1 MRIGFVGAGRM
12 GLPMVRRL
20 AAAGHEVRVMVR
32 RSEVRDVVTEAGAR
46 AVHTSAE
53 AAAGA
58 SVVLMC
64 LFSDDQVR
72 EVCLDGEL
80 SAAMAPGAILA
91 LHTTGDP
98 RTAHAV
104 AAQAVSHAV
113 RVADAPVS
121 GGPHDIAAG
130 ALTVFLGAD
139 DETAADLRP
148 VLSAYADPILHVG
161 ALGAGQRVKLVNNA
175 LFAAQAGLV
184 AAAVRLASQLGVTE
198 AALLSALPHASSSG
212 RVVTSIAA
220 KKSVTEFG
228 DAVGEFLRKDVA
240 LVRALTA
247 ELGGSLGVLDA
258 AISAAPF
265 GRDDNA
271 AARISTP

>member
-20 AAAGHEVRVMVR
+20 TAAGHQVRVAVR
-32 RSEVRDVVTEAGAR
+32 RNAVRDAVAEAGAR
-46 AVHTSAE
+46 AVDT
-53 AAAGA
+53 AAAAAEGA
-58 SVVLMC
+58 YAVLVC

-72 EVCLDGEL
+72 EVCLDGDL
-80 SAAMAPGAILA
+80 PAAMAPGSILA

-98 RTAHAV
+98 RTAQAV
-104 AAQAVSHAV
+104 AAQAVPHAV
-113 RVADAPVS
+113 RVADVPVS

-130 ALTVFLGAD
+130 ALTVFVGAD
-139 DETAADLRP
+139 DDTAADLRP
-148 VLSAYADPILHVG
+148 VLSCYADPILHVG

-184 AAAVRLASQLGVTE
+184 AAAVRLAGQLGVTE

-212 RVVTSIAA
+212 RVVTSMAA
-220 KKSVTEFG
+220 KRSVAEFG

-240 LVRALTA
+240 VVRALTT
-247 ELGGSLGVLDA
+247 ELGGTLGVLDA

-271 AARISTP
+271 APQVPTH

>member
-240 LVRALTA
+240 VVRALTA

-265 GRDDNA
+265 GRDDSSA
-271 AARISTP
+271 VRSG

>member
-20 AAAGHEVRVMVR
+20 AAAGHEVRVVVR

-184 AAAVRLASQLGVTE
+184 AAAVRLAGQLGVTE

>member
-20 AAAGHEVRVMVR
+20 AAAGHEVRVVVR

-80 SAAMAPGAILA
+80 SAAMAPGSILA

-184 AAAVRLASQLGVTE
+184 AAAVRLAGQLGVT
-198 AALLSALPHASSSG
+198 
-212 RVVTSIAA
+212 
-220 KKSVTEFG
+220 
-228 DAVGEFLRKDVA
+228 
-240 LVRALTA
+240 
-247 ELGGSLGVLDA
+247 
-258 AISAAPF
+258 
-265 GRDDNA
+265 
-271 AARISTP
+271 

>member
-80 SAAMAPGAILA
+80 SAAMAPGSILA

-240 LVRALTA
+240 VVRALTA

>member
-20 AAAGHEVRVMVR
+20 AAAGHEVRVVVR

-240 LVRALTA
+240 VVRALTA

>member
-20 AAAGHEVRVMVR
+20 AAAGHEVRVVVR